1 MSQLVATTD
10 IINGALQ
17 DLAMENFDMAARSE
31 RIQPPLSQKS
41 DSQCLICSKIFYGQT
56 PNKCSK
62 CGGAIVTYGQGLV
75 SHRYA
80 GRDGW

>member
-31 RIQPPLSQKS
+31 RILPPLSQKS
-41 DSQCLICSKIFYGQT
+41 DSQCFICSKIFYGQT

-62 CGGAIVTYGQGLV
+62 CGGAVVTYRQGLV